1 LADYIFVLIPVLIV
15 DERLIL
21 KFKLKK
27 MILSIGAGLVIIS
40 RINLQNGTGTY
51 ITEVFI

>member
-1 LADYIFVLIPVLIV
+1 MLIV

-21 KFKLKK
+21 KFKLKN

-40 RINLQNGTGTY
+40 RINLKNGTGIY

>member
-1 LADYIFVLIPVLIV
+1 MLIV

-27 MILSIGAGLVIIS
+27 MILSIGAGLVIR
-40 RINLQNGTGTY
+40 RINLQNGTGIH